1 MTRITGSTAKGTS
14 LKLTKTKVESLPVPT
29 DKDQVF
35 YWDSETK
42 GFGVRVTANGA
53 RSYIVQRPVHGK
65 TRRFTLGP
73 HGVLTCDEARKRAM
87 EKLLEMMDGI
97 NPQEEKR
104 KKVAQTETL
113 REVMEDY
120 IEHKRTKHGPL
131 RPASK
136 ADLRKCVVVTF
147 ADWADKPVASI
158 TRDACLKRFR
168 ELSKKAPTQSNM
180 AFRNL
185 RALLN
190 WAREKN
196 ATGDGEYPILPINP
210 VSQMFKQGGMA
221 KWNPEKARDGRIPKD
236 KIGAAWLLLQ
246 QCADPERNRRSTSIA
261 ADLVMFLILTGT
273 RINEASTLT
282 WDRVKLDGDLPT
294 FYLPS
299 EVTKNHNEMTYPIT
313 KALHAL
319 LTRRHVERIK
329 GSNYVFPAVRGDSGY
344 MKDPRAM
351 WEKVSE
357 VAGLH
362 LSNHDMRRTF
372 DDVAQI
378 VGIDGD
384 TRRQLENH
392 LASNDVHGRHYAN
405 NPDPASL
412 LSALEAISAWIVRQG
427 EIAKAAAEGQNVV
440 ALRA

>member
-1 MTRITGSTAKGTS
+1 MTRITGSTATGTS
-14 LKLTKTKVESLPVPT
+14 LKLTKTKVEGLPIPT

-42 GFGVRVTANGA
+42 GFGVRITANGA
-53 RSYIVQRPVHGK
+53 RSYIVQRPVNGK

-73 HGVLTCDEARKRAM
+73 HGLLTCDEARKRAM

-97 NPQEEKR
+97 DPQQEKKR
-104 KKVAQTETL
+104 KVAQTETL

-136 ADLRKCVVVTF
+136 ADIRKCVVVTF
-147 ADWADKPVASI
+147 ADWADKPVAGI

-168 ELSKKAPTQSNM
+168 ELTKAAPVQANQ

-196 ATGDGEYPILPINP
+196 ATSDGEYPILPINP

-236 KIGAAWLLLQ
+236 KMGEVWLLLQ
-246 QCADPERNRRSTSIA
+246 QYADPERNRRSTSIA

-294 FYLPS
+294 FYLPG
-299 EVTKNHNEMTYPIT
+299 EVTKNHNPATFPIS

-319 LTRRHVERIK
+319 LTRRHAERIK

-351 WEKVSE
+351 WEKVSK

-372 DDVAQI
+372 EDVAQI

-392 LASNDVHGRHYAN
+392 LSNDVHGRHYAN

-412 LSALEAISAWIVRQG
+412 LPALEAISAWIVRQG
-427 EIAKAAAEGQNVV
+427 EIAKAAASGENVV

>member
-1 MTRITGSTAKGTS
+1 MTRITGSTARGTS

-131 RPASK
+131 RPTSK
-136 ADLRKCVVVTF
+136 ADLRKCVVATF
-147 ADWADKPVASI
+147 AEWADKPVAEI
-158 TRDACLKRFR
+158 NREACIKRFR
-168 ELSKKAPTQSNM
+168 ELSKTAPVQTNQ

-196 ATGDGEYPILPINP
+196 ATSDGTYPILPVNP

-221 KWNPEKARDGRIPKD
+221 KWNPEKARATRVPKA
-236 KIGAAWLLLQ
+236 KVGAVWLLLEQ
-246 QCADPERNRRSTSIA
+246 HGDPERNITTPA
-261 ADLVMFLILTGT
+261 PVLT
-273 RINEASTLT
+273 
-282 WDRVKLDGDLPT
+282 
-294 FYLPS
+294 
-299 EVTKNHNEMTYPIT
+299 
-313 KALHAL
+313 
-319 LTRRHVERIK
+319 
-329 GSNYVFPAVRGDSGY
+329 
-344 MKDPRAM
+344 
-351 WEKVSE
+351 
-357 VAGLH
+357 
-362 LSNHDMRRTF
+362 
-372 DDVAQI
+372 
-378 VGIDGD
+378 
-384 TRRQLENH
+384 
-392 LASNDVHGRHYAN
+392 
-405 NPDPASL
+405 
-412 LSALEAISAWIVRQG
+412 
-427 EIAKAAAEGQNVV
+427 
-440 ALRA
+440 

>member
-1 MTRITGSTAKGTS
+1 MATVK
-14 LKLTKTKVESLPVPT
+14 KLTKLAVENLPIPSAE
-29 DKDQVF
+29 KGQEF
-35 YWDSETK
+35 YWEEGATK

-53 RSYIVQRPVHGK
+53 RSYIVQRPVNGK
-65 TRRFTLGP
+65 TRRFTLGQHP
-73 HGVLTCDEARKRAM
+73 TLPCDEARKRALKM
-87 EKLLEMMDGI
+87 LLDMGDGI
-97 NPQEEKR
+97 DPQQEKR

-136 ADLRKCVVVTF
+136 ADIRKCVVVTF
-147 ADWADKPVASI
+147 ADWADKPVAGI

-185 RALLN
+185 RALCN

-196 ATGDGEYPILPINP
+196 ATSDGEYPVLPINP

-236 KIGAAWLLLQ
+236 KMGAVWLLLQ
-246 QCADPERNRRSTSIA
+246 QYADPERNRRSTSIA

-282 WDRVKLDGDLPT
+282 WDRVKLDGDLPI
-294 FYLPS
+294 FHLPG

-319 LTRRHVERIK
+319 LTRRHAERIK
-329 GSNYVFPAVRGDSGY
+329 GSNYVFPAVRGDSGH

-372 DDVAQI
+372 DDIAQI

-412 LSALEAISAWIVRQG
+412 LPALESISAWIVRQG
-427 EIAKAAAEGQNVV
+427 DIAKAAASGENVV

>member
-1 MTRITGSTAKGTS
+1 MATIK
-14 LKLTKTKVESLPVPT
+14 KLTKLAVENLPVPSAT
-29 DKDQVF
+29 KGQEF
-35 YWDSETK
+35 YWEEGATK
-42 GFGVRVTANGA
+42 GFGVRVTSNGV
-53 RSYIVQRPVHGK
+53 RSYIVQRPVNGK
-65 TRRFTLGP
+65 TRRFTLGQHP
-73 HGVLTCDEARKRAM
+73 MLSCDEARKRALKM
-87 EKLLEMMDGI
+87 LLDMGDGI
-97 NPQEEKR
+97 NPQDEKR

-131 RPASK
+131 RPTSK

-147 ADWADKPVASI
+147 AEWADKPVAEI
-158 TRDACLKRFR
+158 NREACIKRFR
-168 ELSKKAPTQSNM
+168 ELSKTAPVQTNQ

-196 ATGDGEYPILPINP
+196 ATSDGTYPILPVNP

-236 KIGAAWLLLQ
+236 KLGETWLLLQ
-246 QCADPERNRRSTSIA
+246 QYADPERNRRSTSVA
-261 ADLVMFLILTGT
+261 ADLVMFLILTGC
-273 RINEASTLT
+273 RIGEASSLT

-294 FYLPS
+294 FHIPGDIA
-299 EVTKNHNEMTYPIT
+299 KNHNAMTFPIT
-313 KALHAL
+313 KALHQI
-319 LTRRHVERIK
+319 LTRRYAERTTK
-329 GSNYVFPAVRGDSGY
+329 GKEYVFPAVRGDSGH

-372 DDVAQI
+372 EDVAKI

-384 TRRQLENH
+384 TSRQLENH
-392 LASNDVHGRHYAN
+392 KASDVHGKHYAN

-412 LSALEAISAWIVRQG
+412 LPALEAISAWIVRQG
-427 EIAKAAAEGQNVV
+427 EIAKAAASGENVI

>member
-1 MTRITGSTAKGTS
+1 MTRITGSTATGTS

-42 GFGVRVTANGA
+42 GFGVRITANGA

-73 HGVLTCDEARKRAM
+73 HGLLTCDEARKRAM

-97 NPQEEKR
+97 DPQQEKR
-104 KKVAQTETL
+104 RKVAQTETL

-120 IEHKRTKHGPL
+120 IAHKRTKHGPL

-136 ADLRKCVVVTF
+136 ADVQKCVVVTF
-147 ADWADKPVASI
+147 SEWADKPVAGI

-168 ELSKKAPTQSNM
+168 ELSKKAPVQANQ

-196 ATGDGEYPILPINP
+196 ATSDGEYPILPINP

-236 KIGAAWLLLQ
+236 KMGAVWLLLQ
-246 QCADPERNRRSTSIA
+246 QYADPERNRRSTSIA

-294 FYLPS
+294 FHLPG
-299 EVTKNHNEMTYPIT
+299 EVTKNHNPVTFPIS
-313 KALHAL
+313 KALHVL
-319 LTRRHVERIK
+319 LTRRHAERIK
-329 GSNYVFPAVRGDSGY
+329 SSNYVFPAVRGDSGY

-351 WEKVSE
+351 WEKVSK

-372 DDVAQI
+372 EDVAQI

-392 LASNDVHGRHYAN
+392 LSNDVHGRHYAN
-405 NPDPASL
+405 NPDPSSL
-412 LSALEAISAWIVRQG
+412 LSALEAISSWIVRQG
-427 EIAKAAAEGQNVV
+427 EIAKAAASGENVV

>member
-1 MTRITGSTAKGTS
+1 MTRITGSTAKGAAM
-14 LKLTKTKVESLPVPT
+14 KLTKTKVESLPVPT

-104 KKVAQTETL
+104 RKVAQTETL

-136 ADLRKCVVVTF
+136 DDIRTCVANVF
-147 ADWADKPVASI
+147 KDWADRPVAGI
-158 TRDACLKRFR
+158 TREACIKRFR
-168 ELSKKAPTQSNM
+168 ELSKTAPTTSNKS
-180 AFRNL
+180 FRNL

-190 WAREKN
+190 WAREKS
-196 ATGDGEYPILPINP
+196 ATSEGTYPILPINP

-221 KWNPEKARDGRIPKD
+221 KWNPEKARDTRIPKD
-236 KIGAAWLLLQ
+236 KIGAVWLCLEQ
-246 QCADPERNRRSTSIA
+246 HADPERNRRSTSIA
-261 ADLVMFLILTGT
+261 ADLVMFLVLTGC
-273 RINEASTLT
+273 RINESSTLT

-294 FYLPS
+294 FYLPGT
-299 EVTKNHNEMTYPIT
+299 VTKNHNPATFPIT
-313 KALHAL
+313 KALHKL
-319 LTRRHVERIK
+319 LTRRQAERVK
-329 GSNYVFPAVRGDSGY
+329 GSEYVFPAIRGNTGH

-351 WEKVSE
+351 WEKVSK

-372 DDVAQI
+372 EDISQA

-392 LASNDVHGRHYAN
+392 LSNDVHGRHYAN
-405 NPDPASL
+405 NPDPATL
-412 LSALEAISAWIVRQG
+412 LPALEAISSWIVRQG
-427 EIAKAAAEGQNVV
+427 EIAKAAASGQNVV

>member
-1 MTRITGSTAKGTS
+1 MAKEAAASKGGAF
-14 LKLTKTKVESLPVPT
+14 KLTKTKVEALPVPT

-42 GFGVRVTANGA
+42 GFGVRVTSGGA
-53 RSYIVQRPVHGK
+53 RSYIVQRPVNGK

-97 NPQEEKR
+97 DPGQERR
-104 KKVAQTETL
+104 KQKAQSETL
-113 REVMEDY
+113 REVMENY

-131 RPASK
+131 RPASI
-136 ADLRKCVVVTF
+136 ADIRACVGTAF
-147 ADWADKPVASI
+147 SDWADKPVAGI
-158 TRDACLKRFR
+158 TREACIKRFR
-168 ELSKKAPTQSNM
+168 ELSKTAPITSNK

-196 ATGDGEYPILPINP
+196 ATSDGNYPILPINP

-221 KWNPEKARDGRIPKD
+221 KWNPERARATRIPKE
-236 KIGAAWLLLQ
+236 KIGAVWLCLKKY
-246 QCADPERNRRSTSIA
+246 ADPERNQRSTAIA
-261 ADLVMFLILTGT
+261 ADLVAFLLLTGC
-273 RINEASTLT
+273 RINESSTLT
-282 WDRVKLDGDLPT
+282 WDRVKLDAELPT
-294 FYLPS
+294 FHLPGT
-299 EVTKNHNEMTYPIT
+299 VTKNHNPMTYPIS

-319 LTRRHVERIK
+319 LTRRHAERLK
-329 GSNYVFPAVRGDSGY
+329 GNNYVFPAVRGETGY

-351 WEKVSE
+351 WKKIGE

-372 DDVAQI
+372 DDVSQI

-392 LASNDVHGRHYAN
+392 LSSDVHGRHYAN
-405 NPDPASL
+405 NPDPATL
-412 LSALEAISAWIVRQG
+412 LPALEAISSWIVRQG
-427 EIAKAAAEGQNVV
+427 EIAEAAAEGQNVV

>member
-1 MTRITGSTAKGTS
+1 MTRITGSTATGTS
-14 LKLTKTKVESLPVPT
+14 LKLTKTKVESLPIPT

-42 GFGVRVTANGA
+42 GFGVRITANGA
-53 RSYIVQRPVHGK
+53 RSYIVQRPVNGK

-73 HGVLTCDEARKRAM
+73 HGLLTCDEARKRAM

-97 NPQEEKR
+97 DPQQEKKR
-104 KKVAQTETL
+104 KVAQTETL

-136 ADLRKCVVVTF
+136 ADIRKCVVVTF
-147 ADWADKPVASI
+147 ADWADKPVAGI

-168 ELSKKAPTQSNM
+168 ELTKAAPVQANQ

-196 ATGDGEYPILPINP
+196 ATSDGEYPILPINP

-236 KIGAAWLLLQ
+236 KMGAVWLLLQ
-246 QCADPERNRRSTSIA
+246 QYADPERNRRSTSIA

-294 FYLPS
+294 FYLPG
-299 EVTKNHNEMTYPIT
+299 EVTKNHNPATFPIS

-319 LTRRHVERIK
+319 LTRRHAERIK

-351 WEKVSE
+351 WEKVSK

-372 DDVAQI
+372 EDVAQI

-392 LASNDVHGRHYAN
+392 LSNDVHGRHYAN

-412 LSALEAISAWIVRQG
+412 LPALESISAWIVRQG
-427 EIAKAAAEGQNVV
+427 EIAKTAASGENVV